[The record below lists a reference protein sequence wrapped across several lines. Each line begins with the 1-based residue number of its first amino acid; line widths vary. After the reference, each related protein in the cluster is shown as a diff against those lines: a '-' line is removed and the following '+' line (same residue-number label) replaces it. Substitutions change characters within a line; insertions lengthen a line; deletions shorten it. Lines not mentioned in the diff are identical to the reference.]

1 MSLKERIT
9 EDRKAALR
17 SGDKTKLNLIRM
29 LRWEIRYK
37 EIERGSESGEDE
49 TIEVL
54 SWALKKRREGIEEFR
69 KGGWED
75 LVSQEEKE
83 KEMILGYLL
92 GQLPVERLI
101 DQSIV
106 ETDAQSRMDIGKVV
120 RIIVPKVKR
129 RADGEKVNQLIWSR
143 FQGK

>member
-1 MSLKERIT
+1 MCLKERIT

-49 TIEVL
+49 TYEVL
-54 SWALKKRREGIEEFR
+54 SWALKKRRERIEEFR
-69 KGGWED
+69 KGGRED
-75 LVSQEEKE
+75 LASQEEKE
-83 KEMILGYLL
+83 KEMILGRLL

-101 DQSIV
+101 GQSIV
-106 ETDAQSRMDIGKVV
+106 EADAQSPRDIGKVV
-120 RIIVPKVKR
+120 RIIVRKVKR
-129 RADGEKVNQLIWSR
+129 PADGEKVNQLVWSG